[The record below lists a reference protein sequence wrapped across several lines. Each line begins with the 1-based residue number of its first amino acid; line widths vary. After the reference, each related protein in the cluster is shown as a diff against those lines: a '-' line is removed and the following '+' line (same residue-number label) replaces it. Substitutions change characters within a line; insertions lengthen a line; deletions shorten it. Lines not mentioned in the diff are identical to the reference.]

1 MALIPLGFDTMTR
14 LFHFHRSRAEP
25 LHCIHV
31 YLFVV
36 IHTRLSFLF
45 IPSCLPLY
53 LMNGGSDLFFC
64 SFWISHMLIVVI
76 QDLCTLLCIVLMDII
91 LEMFD
96 VRVRRGWIKAEKCTR
111 SNYTFYLEE

>member
-1 MALIPLGFDTMTR
+1 
-14 LFHFHRSRAEP
+14 
-25 LHCIHV
+25 
-31 YLFVV
+31 
-36 IHTRLSFLF
+36 
-45 IPSCLPLY
+45 
-53 LMNGGSDLFFC
+53 
-64 SFWISHMLIVVI
+64 MLIVVI